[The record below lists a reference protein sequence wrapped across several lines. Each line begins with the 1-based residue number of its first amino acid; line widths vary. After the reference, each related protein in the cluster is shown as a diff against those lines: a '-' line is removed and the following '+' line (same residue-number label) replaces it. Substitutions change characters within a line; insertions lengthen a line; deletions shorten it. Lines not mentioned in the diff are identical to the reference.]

1 MRGGLVAPPPPPRA
15 IFSFPSVAFSLI
27 VVVGVVG
34 FCHGGP
40 ASPPASAPHIPEPC
54 STPAQWFSLPP
65 VPKLH
70 PYFWSLPPSPQ
81 TVTLQEMPESAPV
94 GQLPRSVDVRLEDD
108 LVDKVKPGDR
118 VRICGVY
125 QAYTNKGQPSKG
137 EDQSIKFAT
146 VLVGNNVIHLGKK
159 LKEPTLTVWGWRAEG

>member
-1 MRGGLVAPPPPPRA
+1 
-15 IFSFPSVAFSLI
+15 
-27 VVVGVVG
+27 
-34 FCHGGP
+34 
-40 ASPPASAPHIPEPC
+40 
-54 STPAQWFSLPP
+54 
-65 VPKLH
+65 
-70 PYFWSLPPSPQ
+70 
-81 TVTLQEMPESAPV
+81 MPESAPV